1 MRFAGGILRF
11 KLILLALST
20 SASAAA
26 AAVFAVREMWPAA
39 GVSVIIWIIC
49 CCILFKFYGKNGKKI
64 SYMFDAMDNDD
75 FSFKFDTRNVAGT
88 DLVVNQYLNRIKM
101 ILQRYA
107 SEARE
112 REKFYETTLDSVDT
126 GIIVVNEKG
135 AVLQKNSKALELTGL
150 NILTH
155 IAQLKRV
162 DSGLA
167 SLIAGIA
174 PGERRRI
181 TFQTETGSRSLSVA
195 GTSAAIKQEPVRI
208 IALNDIDNELSENEL
223 DSWLKLIRVLTHE
236 IMNSITPITSLSG
249 TLLDKVEKDSQ
260 VRDGI
265 EVIHKTGCD
274 LISFVE
280 NYRKFTHVPTPEPTI
295 FYIKE
300 TASRAMALASQQ
312 AGAGRISFH
321 LDIEPDDLMVY
332 ADEKL
337 ISRVL
342 TNLLKNA
349 VQATEDSGKGRNIWI
364 SARNGAGDKVIVD
377 VSNDGP
383 EIPDEVAAHIF
394 VPFFTTKK
402 NGSGIGLSLSR
413 QIMRLSGGSLTLR
426 TDKEK
431 GITSFRMTFD

>member
-1 MRFAGGILRF
+1 MKSAGGILSF
-11 KLILLALST
+11 KLILLALAT
-20 SASAAA
+20 SLSAAA
-26 AAVFAVREMWPAA
+26 TALFAVKSMWAETGVTAA
-39 GVSVIIWIIC
+39 IWVVC
-49 CCILFKFYGKNGKKI
+49 CWILFRFYGKNGKKI
-64 SYMFDAMDNDD
+64 SFMFDAMDNDD
-75 FSFKFDTRNVAGT
+75 FSFTFDTRNVAGA
-88 DLVVNQYLNRIKM
+88 DLVVNQYLNRIKN

-107 SEARE
+107 AEARE

-126 GIIVVNEKG
+126 GIIVVNGKG
-135 AVLQKNSKALELTGL
+135 AVLQKNGKALELTGL
-150 NILTH
+150 NVLTH
-155 IAQLKRV
+155 ITQLKRV
-162 DSGLA
+162 DAGLA

-181 TFQTETGSRSLSVA
+181 TFQTETGTRSLSVA

-236 IMNSITPITSLSG
+236 IMNSITPITSLSA
-249 TLLDKVEKDSQ
+249 TLLEKVEDDSP

-265 EVIHKTGCD
+265 EVIHRTGSE
-274 LISFVE
+274 LVSFVE

-295 FYIKE
+295 FYIRE
-300 TASRAMALASQQ
+300 TASRAMSLAAEQP
-312 AGAGRISFH
+312 GASGIDFH
-321 LDIEPDDLMVY
+321 LDIEPEDLMVY

-349 VQATEDSGKGRNIWI
+349 VQAAEESGQGRNIWI
-364 SARNGAGDKVIVD
+364 SARNGADDKVIVD

-383 EIPDEVAAHIF
+383 PIPEDVAAHIF

-402 NGSGIGLSLSR
+402 TGSGIGLSLSR